1 MGVIFPAL
9 SSRRIW
15 GGMLCQRG
23 TLSSHFAF
31 LRKLHKS
38 KASSPL
44 PDPIIPSKTQLR
56 APMQMRAFRLC
67 ERRQTE
73 ADTRKTDN
81 EGANGSGSHCWQAAG
96 VLFGQ
101 SCRINDHRIPP
112 GTQGAAKEKT
122 KVSSAKMLIRPWVE
136 GYKPFSRM
144 WEIILYLRWEKSVQ
158 RNIYCMWL
166 FPIGVVQAAT
176 VWTLYE
182 TKSKNKVLFW
192 VMK

>member
-1 MGVIFPAL
+1 MTDSITEGTKALTEMETLIGTDLDIARDEHQLDFFFNVVVLMGVIFLAL
-9 SSRRIW
+9 SSQRIR
-15 GGMLCQRG
+15 GGMLCQRE

-101 SCRINDHRIPP
+101 SCRINDHRIPA

-144 WEIILYLRWEKSVQ
+144 
-158 RNIYCMWL
+158 
-166 FPIGVVQAAT
+166 
-176 VWTLYE
+176 
-182 TKSKNKVLFW
+182 
-192 VMK
+192 